1 MFGKAE
7 MSRVMAVVFASS
19 VFLLQDTR
27 LSAQPGAAF
36 DLARTSVTS
45 VHAYVASEA
54 IPRQVAAP
62 PNLVTSDE
70 LRQLIETMLRQS
82 PTFRRQ
88 CLRIGAEPRLTIQLS
103 ISALPARSNIR
114 ATTQLKRQPDG
125 QRFAAIRISAPGD
138 SVELIAHEIEHVIEQ
153 LDGVDLAAR
162 AAQYDSGVKV
172 ISHAPAVFETIR
184 AKRAGQKVAS
194 ETTR

>member
-1 MFGKAE
+1 
-7 MSRVMAVVFASS
+7 MAVAFVSF
-19 VFLLQDTR
+19 VFLLQDART
-27 LSAQPGAAF
+27 SAQTDAAF

-70 LRQLIETMLRQS
+70 IRQLIETMLRQS

-88 CLRIGAEPRLTIQLS
+88 CLRIGAEPRLTIQLNM
-103 ISALPARSNIR
+103 SASRERSSVR
-114 ATTQLKRQPDG
+114 ATTWLKRQPDG
-125 QRFAAIRISAPGD
+125 QLVAAIRISAFAD

-162 AAQYDSGVKV
+162 AARYDSGVKV
-172 ISHAPAVFETIR
+172 ISHVPAVFETIR